1 MKKIIIDAD
10 PGIDDSIAIIL
21 ANNVVEYEILGV
33 SLVSGNVHAEKGKK
47 NILRI
52 SKFLDRDFKIYMG
65 SSSPLSKEF
74 INAEDT
80 HGEDGLGETYLD
92 YEEKNSDGDAINFLV
107 EEARKGEITIFA
119 LGPLTNIARA
129 LKRDRAAF
137 KDTRIIIMGG
147 NFKSYGNMSP
157 VAEFNFYVD
166 PDAADYVIKNAPN
179 KVEIMP
185 LDVTRK
191 FVLTP
196 SILSY
201 MKRLN
206 PEVGNFVEKITNFYM
221 DFHWEYEKIIG
232 SVINDPL
239 TIILERNPELFK
251 GRTFNAE
258 CITDGPA
265 RGMLMV
271 DEMDFMKR
279 EKNIILYEDLEVF
292 EVWKYFLEEITKHEV
307 DEKILGDLLWNSLQR
322 KSHLWHYVLQ

>member
-21 ANNVVEYEILGV
+21 ANNVAEYDILGV
-33 SLVSGNVHAEKGKK
+33 SLVSGNVHAEKGRK
-47 NILRI
+47 NTLRL
-52 SKFLDRDFKIYMG
+52 SKFLNQDFRIYMG
-65 SSSPLSKEF
+65 STTPLSKEF

-80 HGEDGLGETYLD
+80 HGEDGLGETYLPYD
-92 YEEKNSDGDAINFLV
+92 EKKSEGDAIDFLV
-107 EEARKGEITIFA
+107 NEARKGQVTIFA

-129 LKRDRAAF
+129 LKRDRDAF
-137 KDTRIIIMGG
+137 MDARIIIMGG
-147 NFKSYGNMSP
+147 NFKSHGNMSP

-179 KVEIMP
+179 KVEILP

-191 FVLTP
+191 FVLAP

-206 PEVGNFVEKITNFYM
+206 PKVGNFIEKITNFYM

-239 TIILERNPELFK
+239 TIIAERKSELFK
-251 GRTFNAE
+251 SKTYNAE

-271 DEMDFMKR
+271 DEMDFMKS
-279 EKNIILYEDLEVF
+279 EKNIILYEDLDVF
-292 EVWKYFLEEITKHEV
+292 NVWKYFLEEITKHEV
-307 DEKILGDLLWNSLQR
+307 DEKILGDLLWNLLQR

>member
-21 ANNVVEYEILGV
+21 ANSVAEYEILGI
-33 SLVSGNVHAEKGKK
+33 SLVSGNVHVEKGKK
-47 NILRI
+47 NILRL

-80 HGEDGLGETYLD
+80 HGEDGLGETYLPFD
-92 YEEKNSDGDAINFLV
+92 EKNSDGDAINFLV
-107 EEARKGEITIFA
+107 EEARKGDLTIFA

-129 LKRDRAAF
+129 LKKDRDAF

-147 NFKSYGNMSP
+147 NFKSHGNMS
-157 VAEFNFYVD
+157 

-206 PEVGNFVEKITNFYM
+206 PEVGNFIEKITNFYM
-221 DFHWEYEKIIG
+221 DFHWQYEKIIG

-239 TIILERNPELFK
+239 TIILERKQELFK

-279 EKNIILYEDLEVF
+279 EKNIILYEDLDVF
-292 EVWKYFLEEITKHEV
+292 NVWKYFLEEITKKEV
-307 DEKILGDLLWNSLQR
+307 DEKILGDLL
-322 KSHLWHYVLQ
+322 

>member
-10 PGIDDSIAIIL
+10 PGIDDSLAIIL
-21 ANNVVEYEILGV
+21 ANNVEEYEILGI
-33 SLVSGNVHAEKGKK
+33 SLVSGNVHIEKGRK
-47 NILRI
+47 NILRL
-52 SKFLDRDFKIYMG
+52 SKFLNRDFKIYMG
-65 SSSPLSKEF
+65 SEAPLSKDF

-92 YEEKNSDGDAINFLV
+92 FDEKEVDGDAIEFLIQ
-107 EEARKGEITIFA
+107 EARKGNLTIFA

-129 LKRDRAAF
+129 LKRDRDAF
-137 KDTRIIIMGG
+137 LDTRIIIMGG
-147 NFKSYGNMSP
+147 NFKSHGNMSP

-166 PDAADYVIKNAPN
+166 PDAADYVIKNAPR

-206 PEVGNFVEKITNFYM
+206 PTMGNFIEKITNFYM

-239 TIILERNPELFK
+239 TILLERNPDLFY
-251 GRTFNAE
+251 GRTYNAE

-271 DEMDFMKR
+271 DAMDFMKK
-279 EKNIILYEDLEVF
+279 EKNLIIYEEIEVF
-292 EVWKYFLEEITKHEV
+292 EVWRDFIEVITEREV
-307 DEKILGDLLWNSLQR
+307 DINVLGDLLWRFQQKKL
-322 KSHLWHYVLQ
+322 LF

>member
-21 ANNVVEYEILGV
+21 ANNVVEYEILGI

-279 EKNIILYEDLEVF
+279 EKNIILYEDLDVF
-292 EVWKYFLEEITKHEV
+292 EVWKYFLEKITKREV

-322 KSHLWHYVLQ
+322 KLHL

>member
-10 PGIDDSIAIIL
+10 PGIDDSLAIIL
-21 ANNVVEYEILGV
+21 ANNVEEYEILGI
-33 SLVSGNVHAEKGKK
+33 SLVSGNVHIEKGRK
-47 NILRI
+47 NILRL
-52 SKFLDRDFKIYMG
+52 SKFLNRDFKIYMG
-65 SSSPLSKEF
+65 SEAPLSKDF

-80 HGEDGLGETYLD
+80 HGEDGLGETYLPFD
-92 YEEKNSDGDAINFLV
+92 EKEVDGDAIDFLIQ
-107 EEARKGEITIFA
+107 EARKENLTIFA

-129 LKRDRAAF
+129 LKRDRDAF
-137 KDTRIIIMGG
+137 LDTRIIIMGG
-147 NFKSYGNMSP
+147 NFKSHGNMSP

-166 PDAADYVIKNAPN
+166 PDAADYVIKNAPR

-206 PEVGNFVEKITNFYM
+206 PTMGNFIEKITNFYM

-239 TIILERNPELFK
+239 TVLLERKPEFFR
-251 GRTFNAE
+251 GRSFNAE

-279 EKNIILYEDLEVF
+279 EKNIILYEDLDLSS
-292 EVWKYFLEEITKHEV
+292 VWKYFIECITKAEV
-307 DEKILGDLLWNSLQR
+307 DEKVLGDILW
-322 KSHLWHYVLQ
+322 K

>member
-21 ANNVVEYEILGV
+21 SNNVMEYDILGI
-33 SLVSGNVHAEKGKK
+33 SLVSGNVHVEKGRK
-47 NILRI
+47 NVLRL
-52 SKFLDRDFKIYMG
+52 SKFLNRDFKIYMG
-65 SSSPLSKEF
+65 SKSPLTKEF

-80 HGEDGLGETYLD
+80 HGKDGLGETYLKYD
-92 YEEKNSDGDAINFLV
+92 EKNIDGDAINFLI
-107 EEARKGEITIFA
+107 EEAKREAVTIFA

-129 LKRDRAAF
+129 LKRDRDAF

-157 VAEFNFYVD
+157 IAEFNFYVD
-166 PDAADYVIKNAPN
+166 PEAADYVIKNAPN

-201 MKRLN
+201 IKRLN
-206 PEVGNFVEKITNFYM
+206 PEMGNFIEKITNFYM

-239 TIILERNPELFK
+239 TILAERKPELFK
-251 GRTFNAE
+251 KSIYSAE
-258 CITDGPA
+258 CIADGPA

-271 DEMDFMKR
+271 DEMNFMKR
-279 EKNIILYEDLEVF
+279 EKNIILYEDLNLL
-292 EVWKYFLEEITKHEV
+292 EVWTEFIETITNSKV
-307 DEKILGDLLWNSLQR
+307 DKNILGDLIWR
-322 KSHLWHYVLQ
+322 

>member
-10 PGIDDSIAIIL
+10 PGIDDSIAVIL
-21 ANNVVEYEILGV
+21 ANNVAEYEILGI
-33 SLVSGNVHAEKGKK
+33 SLVSGNVHVEKGKK

-92 YEEKNSDGDAINFLV
+92 YEGKDSDGDAINFLV
-107 EEARKGEITIFA
+107 EEARKGDLIIFA

-239 TIILERNPELFK
+239 TIILERKQELFK
-251 GRTFNAE
+251 GRAFNAE

-271 DEMDFMKR
+271 DEMDFLKR
-279 EKNIILYEDLEVF
+279 EKNIILYEDLDVF
-292 EVWKYFLEEITKHEV
+292 EVWKYFLEEITKREV

-322 KSHLWHYVLQ
+322 KLHL

>member
-21 ANNVVEYEILGV
+21 ANNVVEYEILGI
-33 SLVSGNVHAEKGKK
+33 SLVSGNVHVEKGKK
-47 NILRI
+47 NILRL
-52 SKFLDRDFKIYMG
+52 SKILDRDFKIYMG

-80 HGEDGLGETYLD
+80 HGEDGLGETYLS
-92 YEEKNSDGDAINFLV
+92 YEGKNSDGDAIDFLV
-107 EEARKGEITIFA
+107 EEARKGDLTIFA

-129 LKRDRAAF
+129 LKKDRDAF

-147 NFKSYGNMSP
+147 NFKSHGNMSP

-239 TIILERNPELFK
+239 IIILERKQELFK

-258 CITDGPA
+258 CITNEPA

-271 DEMDFMKR
+271 DEMDFLKR
-279 EKNIILYEDLEVF
+279 EKNIILYEDLDVF
-292 EVWKYFLEEITKHEV
+292 GVWKYFLEEITKREV

-322 KSHLWHYVLQ
+322 KLHL

>member
-21 ANNVVEYEILGV
+21 ANNVVEYEILGI
-33 SLVSGNVHAEKGKK
+33 SLVSGNVHVEKGKK
-47 NILRI
+47 NILRL
-52 SKFLDRDFKIYMG
+52 SKILDRDFKIYMG

-80 HGEDGLGETYLD
+80 HGEDGLGETYFD
-92 YEEKNSDGDAINFLV
+92 YEGKNSDGDAIDFLV
-107 EEARKGEITIFA
+107 EEARKGDLTIFA

-129 LKRDRAAF
+129 LKKDRDAF

-147 NFKSYGNMSP
+147 NFKSHGNMSP

-179 KVEIMP
+179 KVEILP

-206 PEVGNFVEKITNFYM
+206 PEVENFIEKITNFYM

-292 EVWKYFLEEITKHEV
+292 EVWKYFLEKITKHEV

-322 KSHLWHYVLQ
+322 KSHLWPYVLQ

>member
-21 ANNVVEYEILGV
+21 ANNVVEYEILGI

-47 NILRI
+47 NILRL
-52 SKFLDRDFKIYMG
+52 SKFLNRDFKIYMG

-80 HGEDGLGETYLD
+80 HGEDGLGETYLPFD
-92 YEEKNSDGDAINFLV
+92 EKNSDGDAINFLV
-107 EEARKGEITIFA
+107 EEARKGDLTIFA
-119 LGPLTNIARA
+119 LGPLTNIAKA
-129 LKRDRAAF
+129 LKKDRDAF
-137 KDTRIIIMGG
+137 KNTRILIMGG
-147 NFKSYGNMSP
+147 NFKSHGNMSP

-206 PEVGNFVEKITNFYM
+206 PEVGNFIEKITNFYI

-239 TIILERNPELFK
+239 TIILERKPELFK

-279 EKNIILYEDLEVF
+279 DKNIILYEDLDVY
-292 EVWKYFLEEITKHEV
+292 EVWKYFLEEITKAEV

-322 KSHLWHYVLQ
+322 KSHLWHYV

>member
-10 PGIDDSIAIIL
+10 PGIDDSLAIIL
-21 ANNVVEYEILGV
+21 ANNVEEYEILGI
-33 SLVSGNVHAEKGKK
+33 SLVSGNVHIEKGRK
-47 NILRI
+47 NILRL
-52 SKFLDRDFKIYMG
+52 SKFLNRDFKIYMG
-65 SSSPLSKEF
+65 SEAPLSKDF

-80 HGEDGLGETYLD
+80 HGEDGLGETYLPFD
-92 YEEKNSDGDAINFLV
+92 EKEVDGDAIDFLIQ
-107 EEARKGEITIFA
+107 EARKGNLTIFA

-129 LKRDRAAF
+129 LKRDRDAF
-137 KDTRIIIMGG
+137 LDTRIIIMGG
-147 NFKSYGNMSP
+147 NFKSHGNMSP

-166 PDAADYVIKNAPN
+166 PDAADYVIKNAPR

-206 PEVGNFVEKITNFYM
+206 PTMGNFIEKITDFYM

-239 TIILERNPELFK
+239 TVLLERKSEFFR
-251 GRTFNAE
+251 GRSFNAE

-279 EKNIILYEDLEVF
+279 EKNIILYEDLDLSS
-292 EVWKYFLEEITKHEV
+292 VWKYFIERITKAEV
-307 DEKILGDLLWNSLQR
+307 DEKVLGDILWKLVQ
-322 KSHLWHYVLQ
+322 KK

>member
-10 PGIDDSIAIIL
+10 PGIDDSIAIML
-21 ANNVVEYEILGV
+21 AAKLKEYKILGI
-33 SLVSGNVHAEKGKK
+33 SLVSGNVHIEKGRK
-47 NILRI
+47 NILRL
-52 SKFLDRDFKIYMG
+52 SKFLNRDFKIYMG
-65 SSSPLSKEF
+65 SEAPLIKDF

-92 YEEKNSDGDAINFLV
+92 FDEKEVDGDAIDFLIQ
-107 EEARKGEITIFA
+107 EARKGNLTIFA

-129 LKRDRAAF
+129 LKRDRDAF
-137 KDTRIIIMGG
+137 LDTRIIIMGG
-147 NFKSYGNMSP
+147 NFKSHGNMSP

-166 PDAADYVIKNAPN
+166 PDAADYVIKNAPR

-206 PEVGNFVEKITNFYM
+206 PTMGNFIEKITDFYM

-239 TIILERNPELFK
+239 TILLERKPEFFR
-251 GRTFNAE
+251 GRSFNAE

-279 EKNIILYEDLEVF
+279 EKNIILYEDLDVY
-292 EVWKYFLEEITKHEV
+292 EVWKYFLEEITKSEV
-307 DEKILGDLLWNSLQR
+307 DEKVLGDIL
-322 KSHLWHYVLQ
+322 

>member
-10 PGIDDSIAIIL
+10 PGIDDSLAIIL
-21 ANNVVEYEILGV
+21 ANNVEEYEILGI
-33 SLVSGNVHAEKGKK
+33 SLVSGNVHIEKGRK
-47 NILRI
+47 NILRL
-52 SKFLDRDFKIYMG
+52 SKFLNRDFKIYMG
-65 SSSPLSKEF
+65 SEAPLSKDF

-80 HGEDGLGETYLD
+80 HGEDGLGETYLPFD
-92 YEEKNSDGDAINFLV
+92 EKEVDGDAIDFLIQ
-107 EEARKGEITIFA
+107 EARKGNLTIFA

-129 LKRDRAAF
+129 LKMDRDAF
-137 KDTRIIIMGG
+137 LDTRIIIMGG
-147 NFKSYGNMSP
+147 NFKSHGNMSP

-166 PDAADYVIKNAPN
+166 PDAADYVIKNAPR

-206 PEVGNFVEKITNFYM
+206 PTMGNFIEKITNFYM

-239 TIILERNPELFK
+239 TVLLERKPGFF
-251 GRTFNAE
+251 RDRSFNAE

-279 EKNIILYEDLEVF
+279 EKNIILYEDLDLSS
-292 EVWKYFLEEITKHEV
+292 VWKYFIESITKAEV
-307 DEKILGDLLWNSLQR
+307 DEKVLGDILW
-322 KSHLWHYVLQ
+322 K

>member
-10 PGIDDSIAIIL
+10 PGIDDSLAIIL
-21 ANNVVEYEILGV
+21 ANNVEEYEILGI
-33 SLVSGNVHAEKGKK
+33 SLVSGNVHIEKGRK
-47 NILRI
+47 NILRL
-52 SKFLDRDFKIYMG
+52 SKFLNRDFKIYMG
-65 SSSPLSKEF
+65 SEAPLSKDF

-92 YEEKNSDGDAINFLV
+92 FDEKEVDGDAIDFLIQ
-107 EEARKGEITIFA
+107 EARKGNLTIFA

-129 LKRDRAAF
+129 LKRDRDAF
-137 KDTRIIIMGG
+137 LDTRIIIMGG
-147 NFKSYGNMSP
+147 NFKSHGNMSP

-166 PDAADYVIKNAPN
+166 PDAADYVIKNAPR

-206 PEVGNFVEKITNFYM
+206 PTMGNFMEKITNFYM

-239 TIILERNPELFK
+239 TVLLERKPEFFS
-251 GRTFNAE
+251 GRSFNAE

-279 EKNIILYEDLEVF
+279 EKNIILYEDLDLSS
-292 EVWKYFLEEITKHEV
+292 VWKYFIERITKAEV
-307 DEKILGDLLWNSLQR
+307 DEKVLGDILWKLVQ
-322 KSHLWHYVLQ
+322 KK